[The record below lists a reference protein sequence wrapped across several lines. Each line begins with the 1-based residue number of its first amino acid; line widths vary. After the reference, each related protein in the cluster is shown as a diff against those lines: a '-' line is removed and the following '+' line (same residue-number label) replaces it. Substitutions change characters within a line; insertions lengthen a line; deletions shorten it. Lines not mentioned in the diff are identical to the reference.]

1 MPAIYAHLRFG
12 EEAEKRLAEPLRNTT
27 KQYKEAFLLGTQG
40 PDILFYYKPLKH
52 NDIRRKGTAIHARA
66 GGEVFTEL
74 FALWQASGGKDD
86 ALKAY
91 ICGYLCHFT
100 LDALS
105 HKYIDDNSSEAVSHG
120 KIESE
125 FDKFILRKDG
135 KPIRGYNTAKVIS
148 GENGCKEAS
157 ALAMGVSE
165 KEIARAIKT
174 IRKIN
179 GMFSCKVEPFH
190 AIAHAFLKLAKME
203 RKFGDMFLHKKD
215 DPLCKEINEVLYEK
229 WQTGIP
235 VAAAIIG
242 EYFSD
247 NNAGKTESELFRYDF
262 SGIIKED

>member
-12 EEAEKRLAEPLRNTT
+12 QEAAKRLESPLSTVIG
-27 KQYKEAFLLGTQG
+27 KYSEAFLLGTQG
-40 PDILFYYKPLKH
+40 PDILFYYKPLKG
-52 NDIRRKGTAIHARA
+52 NDIRRRGTAIHARA
-66 GGEVFTEL
+66 GGKVFEEL
-74 FALWQASGGKDD
+74 YTLWQEQGGKDD

-91 ICGYLCHFT
+91 LCGYLCHFT
-100 LDALS
+100 LDVLC
-105 HKYIDDNSSEAVSHG
+105 HKYIDDNSSDAVSHG

-135 KPIRGYNTAKVIS
+135 KPIRGYNTAKVIR
-148 GENGCKEAS
+148 GENGCIEAS

-179 GMFSCKVEPFH
+179 GMFSCKAELFH

-215 DPLCKEINEVLYEK
+215 DPLCQEINEVLYEK

-235 VAAAIIG
+235 IAAAIIT
-242 EYFSD
+242 EYFSE
-247 NNAGKTESELFRYDF
+247 NANRIQNELFRYNF

>member
-12 EEAEKRLAEPLRNTT
+12 QEAAKRLEPPLSDVIG
-27 KQYKEAFLLGTQG
+27 KYSEAFLLGTQG
-40 PDILFYYKPLKH
+40 PDILFYYKPLKG
-52 NDIRRKGTAIHARA
+52 NDIRRRGTAIHARA
-66 GGEVFTEL
+66 GGKVFGEL
-74 FALWQASGGKDD
+74 YTLWQEQGGKDD

-91 ICGYLCHFT
+91 LCGYLCHFT
-100 LDALS
+100 LDVLC
-105 HKYIDDNSSEAVSHG
+105 HKYIDDNSSDAVSHG

-135 KPIRGYNTAKVIS
+135 KPIRGYNTAKVIR
-148 GENGCKEAS
+148 GENGCIEAS

-179 GMFSCKVEPFH
+179 GMFSCKAELFH

-215 DPLCKEINEVLYEK
+215 DPLCQEINEVLYEK

-235 VAAAIIG
+235 IAAAIIT
-242 EYFSD
+242 EYFSE
-247 NNAGKTESELFRYDF
+247 NATRVQNELFRYNF